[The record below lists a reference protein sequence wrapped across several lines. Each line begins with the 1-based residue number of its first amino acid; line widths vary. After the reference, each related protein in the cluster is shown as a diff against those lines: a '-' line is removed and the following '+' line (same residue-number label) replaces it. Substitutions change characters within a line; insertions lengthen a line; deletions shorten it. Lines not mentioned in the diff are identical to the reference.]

1 MYLIKMF
8 FQTFHYFLNIVTFQI
23 PVENLSNVHVWCSHP
38 IRELN
43 EEDTLWNLGTGYENG
58 EFYYSV
64 LKFNSSA
71 TFGQEIARLPCRKKD
86 SPAYMHS
93 FGMY

>member
-1 MYLIKMF
+1 M
-8 FQTFHYFLNIVTFQI
+8 
-23 PVENLSNVHVWCSHP
+23 ENLSNVHVWCSHP

-93 FGMY
+93 FGMYVTLCSKF